1 MNTSARHLSSPR
13 FLLAGDAALV
23 IEFGQALGTSA
34 IDPAINRRVHALAH
48 ALAEHPQPGLGE
60 AVPTYR
66 SLLLHYDPLQLSHA
80 QVVALVSE
88 ALQAREKVPPPE
100 PRLIEIPTIYGG
112 EHGPDIAFVA
122 EHSGLT
128 VEDVVRLHAEA
139 TYTVYMLGFT
149 PGFPYLG
156 GLPDALATPR
166 LGTPRKRVP
175 AGSVGIAGAQTGI
188 YPLATPGG
196 WRLIGW
202 TPVVLFD
209 PSRTPPALLQPG
221 DRVRFVPIEEGA
233 TLGA

>member
-23 IEFGQALGTSA
+23 IEFGAE
-34 IDPAINRRVHALAH
+34 IDTAINRRVHALARV
-48 ALAEHPQPGLGE
+48 LAEHPQPGLGE

-80 QVVALVSE
+80 QVVALASE
-88 ALQAREKVPPPE
+88 ALQACEEAPPPE

-112 EHGPDIAFVA
+112 ERGPDIAFVA
-122 EHSGLT
+122 EHSGLA
-128 VEDVVRLHAEA
+128 VEDVVRLHSEA

-156 GLPDALATPR
+156 GLPENLATPR
-166 LGTPRKRVP
+166 LETPRQRVP
-175 AGSVGIAGAQTGI
+175 AGSVGIAGAQTGV

-202 TPVVLFD
+202 TPAALFD
-209 PSRTPPALLQPG
+209 PTRTPPALLQPG
-221 DRVRFVPIEEGA
+221 DRVRFVPVEEEAMHGA
-233 TLGA
+233 